1 LLLVVRVKEA
11 MVKEEKYPVPASVV
25 DDFNGAVEK
34 MELGEEQGGPRKVFE
49 RLLESEPNH
58 PRLLLALGLSHFH
71 EKNFEEAEKIF
82 LKALELYPDFAQVYS
97 HLSIVYSWTGR
108 CKEAAEYAEKA
119 IKLDP
124 ESPMNWNAMGLRYG
138 HDGNYEM
145 ALGHF
150 LAAYTL
156 DPSYYLS
163 SFNAACTYAVLGD
176 TGKALEFLKMAFSSE
191 RFVHFAETD
200 PDLASVRVMREFK
213 ALLSE
218 AWKRLGVN

>member
-1 LLLVVRVKEA
+1 MA
-11 MVKEEKYPVPASVV
+11 KEEEDPLPVPVV
-25 DDFNGAVEK
+25 DDFNAAVET
-34 MELGEEQGGPRKVFE
+34 MELGGNQKEPRTVFK
-49 RLLESEPNH
+49 RLLKSEPNQ
-58 PRLLLALGLSHFH
+58 PRLLLALGLTYFH

-82 LKALELYPDFAQVYS
+82 HKAFELYPDFSLVYS

-108 CKEAAEYAEKA
+108 CDEAAEYAEKA
-119 IKLDP
+119 IKLDA

-150 LAAYTL
+150 LAAYAL
-156 DPSYYLS
+156 DPTYYLS

-176 TGKALEFLKMAFSSE
+176 TEKALEFLKTAFSSR
-191 RFVHFAETD
+191 RFVQFAETD

>member
-1 LLLVVRVKEA
+1 
-11 MVKEEKYPVPASVV
+11 MTKEEGYPLPSQLA
-25 DDFNGAVEK
+25 DDFNEAVET
-34 MELGEEQGGPRKVFE
+34 MELGEDQEGPRKVFE

-58 PRLLLALGLSHFH
+58 PRLLLALGLTYFY
-71 EKNFEEAEKIF
+71 EEEYKEAEDIF
-82 LKALELYPDFAQVYS
+82 LMALKLYPGFSLVYS
-97 HLSIVYSWTGR
+97 HLSFVYSWTGR
-108 CKEAAEYAEKA
+108 CEEAAEYAEKA

-176 TGKALEFLKMAFSSE
+176 TEKALEFLKTAISSR
-191 RFVHFAETD
+191 RFIHFAETD

>member
-1 LLLVVRVKEA
+1 MA
-11 MVKEEKYPVPASVV
+11 EEEGYPLPPPLV
-25 DDFNGAVEK
+25 DDFNEAVET
-34 MELGEEQGGPRKVFE
+34 MELGEDQEGPRKVFE
-49 RLLESEPNH
+49 RLLESEPDH
-58 PRLLLALGLSHFH
+58 PRLLLALGLTYFH
-71 EKNFEEAEKIF
+71 EKKFEDAEDIF
-82 LKALELYPDFAQVYS
+82 LKAFKLYPDFSLVYS
-97 HLSIVYSWTGR
+97 HLSFVYSWTGR
-108 CKEAAEYAEKA
+108 CEEAAEYAEKA

-176 TGKALEFLKMAFSSE
+176 TEKALKFLKTALSSK
-191 RFVHFAETD
+191 RFIHFAETD